1 MVANSGQ
8 TLEHIVSA
16 VKRVSDII
24 AEIAA
29 GSQEQSTG
37 IEQVNKAVMQLDDMT
52 QQNAAL
58 VEQAT
63 AASKAMADQSQ
74 GLNDLMS
81 RFDVGVASPAAAAA
95 QRVAAPAAPRPKL
108 RQTPQAGAKPAPQAA
123 AAVRA
128 KVAVGSDTAWE
139 QF

>member
-1 MVANSGQ
+1 M
-8 TLEHIVSA
+8 
-16 VKRVSDII
+16 R
-24 AEIAA
+24 
-29 GSQEQSTG
+29 
-37 IEQVNKAVMQLDDMT
+37 LDDMT

-63 AASKAMADQSQ
+63 AASKAMAEQSQ

-81 RFDVGVASPAAAAA
+81 RFDVGVAAPAAAAA
-95 QRVAAPAAPRPKL
+95 QRAAPAVSKPKV
-108 RQTPQAGAKPAPQAA
+108 RQAPQAAAKPAPQAA